1 MDKII
6 QNAENIDL
14 SLEDIKII
22 TNNGCEVVVYHN
34 LDQYNSI
41 EQLLGEKG
49 AVILL
54 FETKKNFGHWTAIF
68 YQDENRNSIE
78 FFDSY
83 GFAPDAELNYAKYDN
98 TPYLTQLL
106 EKSKLPM
113 IYNTKKLQVFA
124 HEINTCGRWTSLR
137 VVFRNI
143 PLHDFQ
149 RLFQRNKYYNGDFF
163 VSALT
168 YLFTMDK
175 S

>member
-6 QNAENIDL
+6 KNAEDVDL
-14 SLEDIKII
+14 SLEDIKKI
-22 TNNGCEVVVYHN
+22 TNDSCEVIVYHN

-41 EQLLGEKG
+41 ENLLGEKG

-83 GFAPDAELNYAKYDN
+83 GFKPDQELNYAKYDN
-98 TPYLTQLL
+98 TPYLSQLL
-106 EKSKLPM
+106 DKSNLPLVF
-113 IYNTKKLQVFA
+113 NKKRLQTFA
-124 HEINTCGRWTSLR
+124 EDINTCGRWTSLR
-137 VVFRNI
+137 IVFRNI
-143 PLHDFQ
+143 PLKQFQ
-149 RLFQRNKYYNGDFF
+149 DLFTKSQYYNGDFY

-168 YLFTMDK
+168 YLFTMNK
-175 S
+175 